1 MIGNDLKKRNT
12 GTIVI
17 NQAVVGGFKR
27 ARRMHQFACVLFKM
41 YPFDS
46 HGVGL
51 SVVPDDFQETV
62 FTKRAFIL
70 GDLIPSGQI
79 RLKVVF
85 TSKARMSVD
94 RAIEGQTRTNGKF
107 HGLFIQNRKCTRLPG
122 TDRTYMT
129 IRGFFI
135 TDRTVTEKLSLCF
148 KLYMC
153 FKADN
158 DVVIH

>member
-1 MIGNDLKKRNT
+1 MD
-12 GTIVI
+12 
-17 NQAVVGGFKR
+17 
-27 ARRMHQFACVLFKM
+27 QFARILFKM

-46 HGVGL
+46 HGVRL
-51 SVVPDDFQETV
+51 SVVPDDFKETV
-62 FTKRAFIL
+62 FTKGAFIL
-70 GDLIPSGQI
+70 GDLIPFGQI
-79 RLKVVF
+79 GVKVVF
-85 TSKARMSVD
+85 ASKSRMSVD

-107 HGLFIQNRKCTRLPG
+107 HGLFIQNRKRTRLAG

-135 TDRTVTEKLSLCF
+135 TDQAITEELSLCF

-158 DVVIH
+158 DVVIHQ